1 MSMEKILATMFLSRD
16 VAHRMH
22 WKTEGEGSFA
32 QHSAL
37 GSFYE
42 NIVENADA
50 LAEAYMGRYG
60 VLKDVPLLEM
70 EKKPTKDNI
79 ASMLESHLDSIES
92 MRDDCVGENDTALQ
106 NLIDEAVATYLST
119 LYKLHH
125 LK

>member
-1 MSMEKILATMFLSRD
+1 MEKILATMFLSRE

-37 GSFYE
+37 GTFYDE
-42 NIVENADA
+42 IVDRADS
-50 LAEAYMGRYG
+50 LAEAYMGKHG
-60 VLKDVPLLEM
+60 LLEDVPCLVPD
-70 EKKPTKDNI
+70 KRPTKDNI
-79 ASMLESHLDSIES
+79 AAILQSHLDDIEE
-92 MRDDCVGENDTALQ
+92 MRYDALDEDDSTLQ

-119 LYKLHH
+119 LYKLRH